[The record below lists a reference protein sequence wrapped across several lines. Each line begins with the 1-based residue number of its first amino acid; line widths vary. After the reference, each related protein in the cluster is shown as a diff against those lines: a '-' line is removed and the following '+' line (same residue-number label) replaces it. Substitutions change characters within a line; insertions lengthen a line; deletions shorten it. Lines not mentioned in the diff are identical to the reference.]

1 MDGGWGKR
9 VRQWVEGENTG
20 KMKIRRET
28 REEVVG
34 QRGGDKVHGE
44 FKKFLC
50 EAYVRY
56 DWRGHNSLDVVIEIL
71 ENIQMTLLGSI
82 VARRLP

>member
-9 VRQWVEGENTG
+9 VRQWVEGENAG

-34 QRGGDKVHGE
+34 QRGGDKE
-44 FKKFLC
+44 NSRSLC
-50 EAYVRY
+50 ARHTSGITGG
-56 DWRGHNSLDVVIEIL
+56 DTIL
-71 ENIQMTLLGSI
+71 ST
-82 VARRLP
+82 